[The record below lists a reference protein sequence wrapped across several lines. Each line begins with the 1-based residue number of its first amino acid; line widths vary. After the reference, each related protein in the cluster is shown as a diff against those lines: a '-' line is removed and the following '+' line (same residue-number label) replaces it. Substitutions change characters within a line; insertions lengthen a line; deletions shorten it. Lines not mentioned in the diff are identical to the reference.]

1 MHNAMASEGLREEKR
16 GEERSRGAE
25 KQSRA
30 KKEREESGCSMLT
43 GLPSRRN
50 GHAQEGHLGGAPK
63 PGRRSGETQPCTHTH
78 TPKDTHTHT
87 RTLTTLTA
95 NGAWLGKGGGR
106 GRGGRDEGLKEE
118 VAMIYAVVVS
128 SIIDAMV
135 ATSRCFESANSPRI
149 DGTIY

>member
-1 MHNAMASEGLREEKR
+1 MDTL
-16 GEERSRGAE
+16 
-25 KQSRA
+25 
-30 KKEREESGCSMLT
+30 KKVI
-43 GLPSRRN
+43 
-50 GHAQEGHLGGAPK
+50 
-63 PGRRSGETQPCTHTH
+63 SGELPNPADAAVKHSHAHTHTH